1 MDPPGASWGSRTRC
15 WALGWP
21 HSMSKESH
29 NGEGT
34 GTGSGPPLVRWLA
47 GGTWGAAKGG
57 NGTLQ
62 VKLITSPLKELPRG
76 RFILLLAMTTGSF
89 PAGKPGSDVGSLH
102 GLGCLLSFSCTLAC
116 FEGNISF
123 QGPEF
128 PHFLPLSRAASS
140 ATQTAN
146 SQAKSCCVPVPAP
159 CTPQHLFLFEAGHK
173 LLHRLVTAQAADL
186 KAERVIA
193 RNTSTRRENLVERT
207 EQEAPARWEK

>member
-1 MDPPGASWGSRTRC
+1 
-15 WALGWP
+15 
-21 HSMSKESH
+21 MSKESH
-29 NGEGT
+29 DGEGT

-57 NGTLQ
+57 NETLQ
-62 VKLITSPLKELPRG
+62 VKLITSPVKELPRG

-102 GLGCLLSFSCTLAC
+102 GLGSLLSLSCTPAC

-146 SQAKSCCVPVPAP
+146 SQVKSCCVPVPAS

-173 LLHRLVTAQAADL
+173 LLHGLVTAQAADL

-193 RNTSTRRENLVERT
+193 LNTSTRRENLVERT